1 MKGSDEAGDWSA
13 MDIRKAALNILDR
26 VEKQGA
32 FSTILIRKTLDS
44 ARIAPR
50 EARLLSNL
58 VYGVLKYRNTLDW
71 IIGQHR
77 KRGGRIRPALKNVL
91 RLGVYQVLFLNS
103 VPAYAACNTTVRL
116 ARGACRHEAEVRFV
130 NALLRSVTNSGE
142 ITYPD
147 EADDLSRHLAIKHS
161 HPVWLVER
169 WQNRFGPDETGRYC
183 QANNRTPSLSL
194 RVNTAAATVD
204 EAIKA
209 LGVLQVTCR
218 RGRYAPDIVLIPRR
232 QVHQLK
238 KLPVHLFSIQ
248 DEASAL
254 VVHLLEPSPGE
265 RILDFCAGL
274 GTKTLHIMELTRGE
288 ADIAAVD
295 IHRFKLEKLLQR
307 CAVCGFPAPAVHAC
321 DAAAD
326 AAAEAGV
333 SSLEQDLGLFHR
345 VLVDAPCSGLGTVRH
360 KPELKWKA
368 SLDKLFELKRLQ
380 VRLLSAAARCVA
392 SGGRLL
398 YSTCSTEPEETS
410 LVIDEFLEKH
420 ADFEPAPLTLPGEP
434 AAMTL
439 TGEDTSRLVMYPHVH
454 GTDGFFVAGFKC
466 VR

>member
-1 MKGSDEAGDWSA
+1 MSSSDEAGDWPV

-26 VEKQGA
+26 VEKHGA
-32 FSTILIRKTLDS
+32 FSTILIRTTLDS
-44 ARIAPR
+44 ARLAPR

-71 IIGQHR
+71 VIGQHR
-77 KRGGRIRPALKNVL
+77 KSGGRIRTALKNVL

-103 VPAYAACNTTVRL
+103 IPAYAACNTTVRL
-116 ARGACRHEAEVRFV
+116 ARGACRHESEVRFV
-130 NALLRSVTNSGE
+130 NALMRSVADSDE

-147 EADDLSRHLAIKHS
+147 EAADLSRHLAIKHS

-169 WQNRFGPDETGRYC
+169 WLTRFGPDETGRYC

-209 LGVLQVTCR
+209 LGVLRVTCR
-218 RGRYAPDIVLIPRR
+218 RGRWAPDIVHIPRR

-238 KLPVHLFSIQ
+238 KLPAHLFSIQ

-254 VVHLLEPSPGE
+254 VVHLLEPSPGG

-288 ADIAAVD
+288 ADIVAVD

-307 CAVCGFPAPAVHAC
+307 SAACGFSAPAVHVC

-326 AAAEAGV
+326 AGV
-333 SSLEQDLGLFHR
+333 SSLQQDLGLFHR

-360 KPELKWKA
+360 KPELKWRA

-380 VRLLSAAARCVA
+380 VRLLAAAARCVA
-392 SGGRLL
+392 SGGKLL
-398 YSTCSTEPEETS
+398 YSTCSVEPEETT

-439 TGEDTSRLVMYPHVH
+439 TDEDTSRLVMYPHVH
-454 GTDGFFVAGFKC
+454 GTDGFFVAGLKC
-466 VR
+466 LR